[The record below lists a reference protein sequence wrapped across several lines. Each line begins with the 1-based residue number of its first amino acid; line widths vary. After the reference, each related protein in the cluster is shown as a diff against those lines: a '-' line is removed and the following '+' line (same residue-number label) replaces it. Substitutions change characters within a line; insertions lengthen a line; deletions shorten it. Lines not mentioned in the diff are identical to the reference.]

1 MNDADGAKKSPDSW
15 PVFNCLFTIQ
25 PPPRR
30 LTQPAPTWDTVN
42 GKAKV
47 IQQERETGGGISP
60 VFQTL
65 VRI

>member
-15 PVFNCLFTIQ
+15 PVFDCLFTVQ
-25 PPPRR
+25 ANN
-30 LTQPAPTWDTVN
+30 PARTNTGY
-42 GKAKV
+42 GKPKV